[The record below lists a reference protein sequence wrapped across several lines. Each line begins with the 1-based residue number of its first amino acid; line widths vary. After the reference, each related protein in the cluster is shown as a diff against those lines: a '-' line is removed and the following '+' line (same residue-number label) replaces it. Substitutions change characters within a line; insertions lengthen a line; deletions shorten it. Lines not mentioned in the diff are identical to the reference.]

1 MFELENKK
9 LLIKIYQENL
19 DIYKKL
25 LNEIMNIQQNDCIK
39 ENFNNYINDLLN
51 TENLILIGYTIHLE
65 SQIIGLKHK
74 VNNYLCSYSSPYS
87 TSNRGSPFAT
97 ESCVMTA
104 HT

>member
-74 VNNYLCSYSSPYS
+74 VNNYLCS
-87 TSNRGSPFAT
+87 
-97 ESCVMTA
+97 
-104 HT
+104 